1 METSTVV
8 MATTFFLAGLVVCAF
23 VAILR
28 FVQRDAY
35 RNLAQRRGGRVRF
48 SGWLSGWYRPPVVR
62 FMHDGQEVVVT
73 CDREEWR
80 SNYTEL
86 RIGWFDK
93 DFCCLIRPTR
103 FLDKF
108 SSVFGRPNYRSGF
121 ATFDHRFTV
130 AANDDEKTRQALSP
144 HLQLHMLQFRT
155 WNDLHRL
162 TLRIEKGVVCV
173 RKYHRY
179 HTRENLR
186 KFVASAL
193 TTYDL
198 LSFTSLAGIE
208 LLETTDDS
216 AREIVCQICGD
227 QVTDNEAVYCR
238 ACRTPHHAE
247 CWKYAGKC
255 SVYACGAT
263 RYSAAKPVG

>member
-1 METSTVV
+1 MDSYIVE
-8 MATTFFLAGLVVCAF
+8 MATTFFLAALLVAAF
-23 VAILR
+23 VTITR

-35 RNLAQRRGGRVRF
+35 GNLAQRRGGRVRF
-48 SGWLSGWYRPPVVR
+48 SGWYGPPVVR
-62 FMHDGQEVVVT
+62 FSHDGQGVVVT
-73 CDREEWR
+73 CGNDEWPNTR
-80 SNYTEL
+80 TSYTEL

-103 FLDKF
+103 FSDKF
-108 SSVFGRPNYRSGF
+108 SWVFGGANFRTGF

-130 AANDDEKTRQALSP
+130 AANDDEKMRQALSP

-162 TLRIEKGVVCV
+162 TLRIEEGVVYV
-173 RKYHRY
+173 RKYRRY

-208 LLETTDDS
+208 LLETMDDS

-227 QVTDNEAVYCR
+227 QVTHDEAVYCR
-238 ACRTPHHAE
+238 ACHTPHHAE